1 MSRRCDADANSAESA
16 APESLPVFATT
27 RKPARTRAQ
36 RSRRC
41 WRRHRSG
48 GSLHRTKWRT
58 RSWGSRTC
66 MVSARTAPPS
76 RSQHKETMA
85 FEIINP
91 EAFGAR
97 PSGWSHGM
105 LAEKGGRI
113 LFVAGQI
120 APVGDF
126 VAQWGGALGRVMEV
140 VRSAGGTPENV
151 GRMIVYITD
160 RRAYLAN
167 LTPLVEVQSL
177 IDSKAL
183 VEIEAVAVL

>member
-1 MSRRCDADANSAESA
+1 
-16 APESLPVFATT
+16 
-27 RKPARTRAQ
+27 
-36 RSRRC
+36 
-41 WRRHRSG
+41 
-48 GSLHRTKWRT
+48 
-58 RSWGSRTC
+58 
-66 MVSARTAPPS
+66 
-76 RSQHKETMA
+76 MA
-85 FEIINP
+85 FETINP

-140 VRSAGGTPENV
+140 VRSAGGRPDNV
-151 GRMIVYITD
+151 GRMVVYITD
-160 RRAYLAN
+160 RPAYLAN
-167 LTPLVEVQSL
+167 LTPLGEVHRKHMGRHYPAMAVVEVKSL

-183 VEIEAVAVL
+183 VEIEAVAIL

>member
-1 MSRRCDADANSAESA
+1 
-16 APESLPVFATT
+16 V
-27 RKPARTRAQ
+27 
-36 RSRRC
+36 
-41 WRRHRSG
+41 
-48 GSLHRTKWRT
+48 
-58 RSWGSRTC
+58 
-66 MVSARTAPPS
+66 
-76 RSQHKETMA
+76 A

-140 VRSAGGTPENV
+140 VRSAGGKPENV
-151 GRMIVYITD
+151 GRMVVYITD
-160 RRAYLAN
+160 RPAYLAN
-167 LTPLVEVQSL
+167 LTPLGEVHRKHMGRHYPAMAVVEVKSL

-183 VEIEAVAVL
+183 VEIEAVAIL

>member
-1 MSRRCDADANSAESA
+1 
-16 APESLPVFATT
+16 
-27 RKPARTRAQ
+27 
-36 RSRRC
+36 
-41 WRRHRSG
+41 
-48 GSLHRTKWRT
+48 
-58 RSWGSRTC
+58 
-66 MVSARTAPPS
+66 
-76 RSQHKETMA
+76 
-85 FEIINP
+85 
-91 EAFGAR
+91 
-97 PSGWSHGM
+97 M

-140 VRSAGGTPENV
+140 VRSAGGTAENV

-167 LTPLVEVQSL
+167 LTPLGDVHRKHMGRHYPAMAVVEVQSL